1 MKAFALNRADDPV
14 IQMVEWTIQGLNDN
28 AGAFTDIESYALTNW
43 ASVETFLV
51 STAHEPYRYWRIKVT
66 RKMPTNNSTYNF
78 TALFN
83 VQFFTGWSTGRITL
97 TSALPVGASDF
108 KLVLS
113 DTNGRPISM
122 VNSPIGWTFHI
133 VLFKQ
138 GAIVNIGLYRFAQVD
153 GVGTMTK
160 LN

>member
-1 MKAFALNRADDPV
+1 MN
-14 IQMVEWTIQGLNDN
+14 EWTIQGSNDN
-28 AGAFTDIESYALTNW
+28 STFTDIESYALTNW
-43 ASVETFLV
+43 APVETFLI
-51 STAHEPYRYWRIKVT
+51 STAHVPYRYWRFNVT
-66 RKMPTNNSTYNF
+66 RKNPTSSHGGNTVIVPNI
-78 TALFN
+78 
-83 VQFFTGWSTGRITL
+83 QFFTGWSVGRITL

-113 DTNGRPISM
+113 DTDGRPVDM

-138 GAIVNIGLYRFAQVD
+138 GAIVNIGLYRFAQVN
-153 GVGTMTK
+153 GVGTVTK